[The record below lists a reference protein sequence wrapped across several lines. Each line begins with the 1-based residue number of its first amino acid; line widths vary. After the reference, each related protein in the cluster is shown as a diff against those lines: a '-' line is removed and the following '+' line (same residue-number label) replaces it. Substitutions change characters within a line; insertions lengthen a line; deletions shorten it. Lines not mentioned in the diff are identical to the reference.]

1 MSKVTE
7 TYGFTFPCANVLL
20 YSQVTKAIKGH
31 QCVTSPMIQ
40 HVDNKEA
47 RQHQLT
53 ASHTPG
59 PSDSQELV
67 GEGLTFLALPKT
79 YLFLTP

>member
-1 MSKVTE
+1 MCNFSHDT
-7 TYGFTFPCANVLL
+7 TRG
-20 YSQVTKAIKGH
+20 
-31 QCVTSPMIQ
+31 Q
-40 HVDNKEA
+40 HVNNKEA
-47 RQHQLT
+47 REHQLT

-67 GEGLTFLALPKT
+67 GEAHFLEGLTFLALPKT